1 MAKKAF
7 LPAQEGEACAAVT
20 VHDKTLGLTREDALS
35 KKFYKARASELE
47 GRVSPKRYQHILGV
61 ADTAESLA
69 YTYGVN
75 PKIARLAGLLH
86 DWDKAYDDDG
96 IRQRAKDLNLQ
107 VSDFVMQN
115 APQLLHGP
123 TAALYL
129 GRQYPGIPEEVLRS
143 IRLHTS
149 GAVDMTPLDMVV
161 YVADAIEPNRPYAW
175 CEDIRKKVGVAT
187 LEELFVDT
195 LAHVIQFLV
204 IKRKSIGPE
213 TAEVWN
219 HYIALLK
226 REER

>member
-1 MAKKAF
+1 MSKTSSKKLSSSRSSEDEKA
-7 LPAQEGEACAAVT
+7 
-20 VHDKTLGLTREDALS
+20 DKTLGLTRADALS
-35 KKFYKARASELE
+35 KKFYKARAAELE
-47 GRVSPKRYQHILGV
+47 GRVSAKRYQHILGV
-61 ADTAESLA
+61 ADTAETLA
-69 YTYGVN
+69 KTYDVD
-75 PKIARLAGLLH
+75 PKVARLAGLLH
-86 DWDKAYDDDG
+86 DWDKAYDDEG
-96 IRQRAKDLNLQ
+96 IRQRAKELDLK
-107 VSDFVMQN
+107 VSDFILQC

-129 GRQYPGIPEEVLRS
+129 GQRFPGIPEEVLRA

-175 CEDIRKKVGVAT
+175 CEDIRKKVGEAP

-195 LAHVIQFLV
+195 LAHVIQYLV
-204 IKRKSIGPE
+204 LKRKSIGPE

-219 HYIALLK
+219 HYIACVK